1 MMEQAKTDLETNMRD
16 HVAGL
21 AKGVA
26 GMVPVVGPIVAEVVN
41 NIIPN
46 QRFDRISRFV
56 VILEEKVKEINREI
70 IEMKIRDEYFIDLLE
85 DGFIL
90 ASRAITDQRKE
101 YIATIIKNSITE
113 EALSHLEE
121 KKILSI
127 FSELNDAE
135 IIILQSHAL
144 TGEEQRL
151 YFSQHKEIIQYKP
164 VHLGS
169 SGTEINKDA
178 IHGSFTQ
185 NLVALNLLTPQ
196 YVRPRRNELPEFDEK
211 TGMMKARGYRV
222 TILGN
227 LLLSYLDLKTSF

>member
-16 HVAGL
+16 YVAGL

-26 GMVPVVGPIVAEVVN
+26 GMVPVVGPIIAEVVN

-46 QRFDRISRFV
+46 QRIDRISRFV
-56 VILEEKVKEINREI
+56 VILEEKFKEIDREI

-151 YFSQHKEIIQYKP
+151 YFSHHKEIIQGKL
-164 VHLGS
+164 VDLGS
-169 SGTEINKDA
+169 SDMEINKDA
-178 IHGSFTQ
+178 IH
-185 NLVALNLLTPQ
+185 
-196 YVRPRRNELPEFDEK
+196 
-211 TGMMKARGYRV
+211 
-222 TILGN
+222 
-227 LLLSYLDLKTSF
+227 